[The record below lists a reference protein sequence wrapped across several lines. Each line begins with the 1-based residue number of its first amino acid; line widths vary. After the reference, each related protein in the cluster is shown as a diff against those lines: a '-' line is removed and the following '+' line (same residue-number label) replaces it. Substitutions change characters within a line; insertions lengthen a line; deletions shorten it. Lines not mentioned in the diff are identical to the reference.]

1 MATFSK
7 VDWLFKIRGT
17 RVPPR
22 SQRVPRV
29 LVRTILRTGNFTTLL
44 LDDIATDDEGRESQ
58 SRERMED
65 CVCVCVYR
73 SDIFARKGTRSL
85 VIGATGPPGSQEFW
99 LRPFAFVCIFR
110 RMDRFQNLGNN
121 AEILFVQIEYRIVL
135 EPRFNNLPLLLDRST
150 RWRILYE
157 FTRLEFLQSFRTKFC
172 KTRLG

>member
-1 MATFSK
+1 MFP
-7 VDWLFKIRGT
+7 RG
-17 RVPPR
+17 PKGSPGC
-22 SQRVPRV
+22 SF
-29 LVRTILRTGNFTTLL
+29 VRFFVRETLL
-44 LDDIATDDEGRESQ
+44 PSSWMISQLMMKEGRV
-58 SRERMED
+58 SREREWRTV

-73 SDIFARKGTRSL
+73 SDIFARKGTHSL